1 MNVVN
6 RTLRTPLAR
15 LLAFVLG
22 AASSLAVAVLIA
34 GFALGIIGAVRPM
47 VAMALASAVASAA
60 LLLMTL
66 GLLRREGL
74 GMSAL
79 GLPVSSQRAREF
91 ALGFVVSA
99 ALFIAVAWT
108 QSAMVGA
115 SWAFQGAPGAR
126 AALWG
131 LPLAASMVMAE
142 ELLFRGAALRYLRQI
157 FGDRSAI
164 VVSAACFGAYHLI
177 GSQHWAMGAVFQF
190 LMPMAG
196 GLLFGWAAVRSGGL
210 ALPIGLHLGGN
221 WVQASIAVF
230 TPASGSSALPSVHEM
245 WRIPLGAGDAQWL
258 SAPDVL
264 PRLPYLAAFA
274 LAAMAI
280 GRFLQTKEAAVSRCL
295 S

>member
-1 MNVVN
+1 
-6 RTLRTPLAR
+6 
-15 LLAFVLG
+15 
-22 AASSLAVAVLIA
+22 
-34 GFALGIIGAVRPM
+34 
-47 VAMALASAVASAA
+47 
-60 LLLMTL
+60 
-66 GLLRREGL
+66 
-74 GMSAL
+74 MSAL
-79 GLPVSSQRAREF
+79 GLPVSGQRAREF

-230 TPASGSSALPSVHEM
+230 TPASGNSASPSVHEM
-245 WRIPLGAGDAQWL
+245 WRIPIGAGDAQWL

>member
-22 AASSLAVAVLIA
+22 AASSLVFAVFAA

-60 LLLMTL
+60 LLVMTL

-79 GLPVSSQRAREF
+79 GLPVSGQRAREF

-115 SWAFQGAPGAR
+115 SWAFQGAPGAL

-177 GSQHWAMGAVFQF
+177 GSQHLGHGRRLSVPDAD
-190 LMPMAG
+190 G
-196 GLLFGWAAVRSGGL
+196 GRAAVRMGRGSQRRSCL
-210 ALPIGLHLGGN
+210 ADRAAPGRQLGPGQHRRIHHGIRQFSLAVRSRDVAHSN
-221 WVQASIAVF
+221 WC
-230 TPASGSSALPSVHEM
+230 G
-245 WRIPLGAGDAQWL
+245 
-258 SAPDVL
+258 
-264 PRLPYLAAFA
+264 
-274 LAAMAI
+274 
-280 GRFLQTKEAAVSRCL
+280 
-295 S
+295 

>member
-1 MNVVN
+1 M
-6 RTLRTPLAR
+6 
-15 LLAFVLG
+15 F
-22 AASSLAVAVLIA
+22 AVFAA

-79 GLPVSSQRAREF
+79 GLPVSGQRAREF

-230 TPASGSSALPSVHEM
+230 TRHLAIQPRRPFTRCGAFQLVRVMHSGCRRPTSSRGCHIS
-245 WRIPLGAGDAQWL
+245 
-258 SAPDVL
+258 
-264 PRLPYLAAFA
+264 PRLRWPRWRSGGSCKQRRQRLPAASP
-274 LAAMAI
+274 
-280 GRFLQTKEAAVSRCL
+280 E
-295 S
+295 